1 MKNKKIYCLN
11 TIFEHND
18 GYEIEDL
25 EAWFSNKPTIK
36 NLMDYFELEATDHE
50 SINAISELLAGQSVY
65 IDVSVYRLEP
75 MDEYIFDGIK
85 QINRN
90 KNEK

>member
-36 NLMDYFELEATDHE
+36 NLMDYFEVEANDQK
-50 SINAISELLAGQSVY
+50 SINAINKLLAGKLVK

-75 MDEYIFDGIK
+75 IEEYTF
-85 QINRN
+85 
-90 KNEK
+90 EE